1 MEGLFFNIDNGYAE
15 ALVRGYR
22 AGLLTQHQYVN
33 MTQSDTLDDLKM
45 QLQATEYGNF
55 MANVPGPLSTKQ
67 FQERCFG
74 HLIDQFR
81 YLQTVAVY
89 PLSKFIDYVTYGYM
103 IDNVVLLVS
112 GTLHDREKGDL
123 LSRCHP
129 LGWFQTLPALS
140 TANDVKTLYETVLVD
155 TPLAPFFK
163 DAVTAEEL
171 SDLQIEVLRNKL
183 YRAYIED
190 FAQWCDSE
198 LPSPSKEVMAE
209 FLSFEA
215 DRRTINISMN
225 AVGTQLSREERE
237 SVLPHMGSLYPV
249 ASTHLAR
256 TDDRE
261 QIRTIIDSY
270 APLQLQGI
278 FDPQSGRSV
287 EDFFYSHEMDMCR
300 NALTQQFTYSTFY
313 AWLKAGEQEVRNIT
327 WIAECIAQNQRS
339 RIGNYIAVF

>member
-1 MEGLFFNIDNGYAE
+1 MEGLFFNVDNGYAE
-15 ALVRGYR
+15 AVVRGYR
-22 AGLLTQHQYVN
+22 SGLLTQHQYVN
-33 MTQSDTLDDLKM
+33 MTQSDTLDDLRM

-55 MANVPGPLSTKQ
+55 MANLPGPLSTKQ
-67 FQERCFG
+67 FQERCFN

-89 PLSKFIDYVTYGYM
+89 PLSRFLDYVTYSYM

-112 GTLHDREKGDL
+112 GTLHNREKGEL
-123 LSRCHP
+123 LDRCHP

-140 TANDVKTLYETVLVD
+140 TATDVKTLYETVLVD

-163 DAVTAEEL
+163 GAVTAEEL
-171 SDLQIEVLRNKL
+171 SDLQVEVLRNKL

-190 FAQWCDSE
+190 FSEWCNKEMST
-198 LPSPSKEVMAE
+198 PSKEAMSE
-209 FLSFEA
+209 FLQFEA

-237 SVLPHMGSLYPV
+237 AVLPRMGTLYPV
-249 ASTHLAR
+249 ASTQLAR

-261 QIRTIIDSY
+261 QARALIEAF

-278 FDPQSGRSV
+278 FDSQSGRSV
-287 EDFFYSHEMDMCR
+287 EDHFYALEMDMCR